1 MQSLFAST
9 PFLWKNKLRGRKLK
23 QQASPYAAMLTSPAD
38 LLMVIR
44 ASHECGPVS
53 IRWRVP
59 DLRVV
64 IGAESVEYK
73 SGA

>member
-1 MQSLFAST
+1 MTESLY
-9 PFLWKNKLRGRKLK
+9 K
-23 QQASPYAAMLTSPAD
+23 QASPYAAMLTSPAD

-44 ASHECGPVS
+44 VSHECGPVS

-64 IGAESVEYK
+64 IGAVSVEYK